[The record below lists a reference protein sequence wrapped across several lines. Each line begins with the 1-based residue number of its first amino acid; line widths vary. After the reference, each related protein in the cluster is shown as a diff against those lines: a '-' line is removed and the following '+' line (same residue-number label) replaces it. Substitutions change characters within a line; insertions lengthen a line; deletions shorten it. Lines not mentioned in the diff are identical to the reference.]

1 MERGL
6 TMLLHSMVL
15 GFILFLFMYFVLGQ
29 SLAMSEDRS
38 VTMGSVILLYMMLFG
53 HGLPMRINKNIM

>member
-38 VTMGSVILLYMMLFG
+38 VTMCSVILLYMMLFG